1 MKNIPILRHFF
12 VIIRIFLLSLYKN
25 QQNFY
30 YLFYYQGIT
39 ILMAHFK
46 TIKTVF
52 FLMTSNYTFIYDG
65 ECPFCNH
72 FAELLEIKSKITN
85 IKILDGRK
93 NLTLIRSLLDKGY
106 DLDKGAILLK
116 DKDIFHG
123 ADAINTICKQ
133 INNPSSSLLLL
144 LSKVFKSNKRTN
156 LIFPLLVRARRFTLI
171 SKGIST
177 SLV

>member
-1 MKNIPILRHFF
+1 MN
-12 VIIRIFLLSLYKN
+12 
-25 QQNFY
+25 
-30 YLFYYQGIT
+30 
-39 ILMAHFK
+39 A
-46 TIKTVF
+46 
-52 FLMTSNYTFIYDG
+52 NYTFIYDG

-93 NLTLIRSLLDKGY
+93 NLTLINSLLDKGY

-116 DKDIFHG
+116 NEEIFHG
-123 ADAINTICKQ
+123 AEAINTICKQ

-144 LSKVFKSNKRTN
+144 LSKVFKSTKRTKV
-156 LIFPLLVRARRFTLI
+156 LFPFLVRARRFALI

>member
-1 MKNIPILRHFF
+1 
-12 VIIRIFLLSLYKN
+12 
-25 QQNFY
+25 
-30 YLFYYQGIT
+30 
-39 ILMAHFK
+39 
-46 TIKTVF
+46 
-52 FLMTSNYTFIYDG
+52 MTPNYTFIYDG
-65 ECPFCNH
+65 KCPFCNH

-93 NLTLIRSLLDKGY
+93 NITLINSLLEQGY

-116 DKDIFHG
+116 DEQIFHG

-144 LSKVFKSNKRTN
+144 LSRVFKSTKRTK
-156 LIFPLLVRARRFTLI
+156 LLFPLLVRARRFALI

>member
-1 MKNIPILRHFF
+1 MRNP
-12 VIIRIFLLSLYKN
+12 
-25 QQNFY
+25 QNFY
-30 YLFYYQGIT
+30 YLFYYLVIT
-39 ILMAHFK
+39 ILLELFK
-46 TIKTVF
+46 AIKTF

-93 NLTLIRSLLDKGY
+93 NLTLLKSLLEKGY

-116 DKDIFHG
+116 DEEIFHG
-123 ADAINTICKQ
+123 ADAINTICKE

-144 LSKVFKSNKRTN
+144 LSRVFKSNKRTN
-156 LIFPLLVRARRFTLI
+156 VIFPLLVRARRFALI

-177 SLV
+177 SLAVSYTHLTLPTTVQV